1 MIIIRQQEFILN
13 RWEIRVSL
21 HEDSVS
27 KGGGRNLN
35 KLISTDALQLIGL
48 VVVVM
53 YIVVGFDDIVWD
65 VVTFFRRLKH
75 PRPTLEMSKLDEIPP
90 KLLAVVIGAWKED
103 NVLGDVVDNIIASAI
118 YPKSMYHIFLGV
130 YPNDERTLA
139 VAHELAARHNNVYV
153 IVNLRPG
160 PTSKAQNINHT
171 IHQVRLFEQERNW
184 CFASITVHDAED
196 VVHPYEFKMT
206 NYLIDHHKALQF
218 PVFPLVPMPTF
229 RNFFKFLTSSTYAD
243 EFAETHFY
251 TMVNRHSIG
260 ALVPSAGTGFVL
272 SRGIL
277 EQHGSHGILPVNSL
291 TEDYLLSWKLFSKGI
306 QMHFVLEGVNRVDY
320 KNKPI
325 TEFVATR
332 SMFPNSFKTAVKQKA
347 RWILGITMQS
357 LGVKDV
363 LKVKNVS
370 LAGRYSLYKDQKAKY
385 GNLLVMIGYPV
396 LAYFIASLFLD
407 LPAMYPKESFAWKL
421 CILVTFMMIVRQTYR
436 AIAIY
441 NVYGMRSV
449 FFACLLPPFLPIRLL
464 WGNFINLAA
473 TLSAFRQKWFGNQKK
488 TTKKLAAPG
497 ASKKLVWD
505 KTDHSFL
512 EKYILERYH
521 RSLGDILLEK
531 NYLDKDTLAQAI
543 EESKKRS
550 VRLGDYLIH
559 SGLLTET
566 QLLKT
571 LATIKHVQYVDKDTL
586 AYYPIQSHRSI
597 FDERT
602 LRELLAL
609 PLLKT
614 EEGYV
619 FAFCEASPIYAQSI
633 LRNNY
638 RIKITA
644 VFGTKELIQS
654 GLEQMFSEEE
664 QRSLHNDIAEKLYA
678 EKVIDYE
685 QFIILSNYK
694 SHSNRSERELLK
706 YMGFLPEENFV

>member
-1 MIIIRQQEFILN
+1 M
-13 RWEIRVSL
+13 
-21 HEDSVS
+21 D
-27 KGGGRNLN
+27 
-35 KLISTDALQLIGL
+35 KLISYDALQLIGL

-65 VVTFFRRLKH
+65 LVTFFRRLKQ
-75 PRPTLEMSKLDEIPP
+75 PRPILEMSKLDEIPP
-90 KLLAVVIGAWKED
+90 KLLAIVIGAWKED
-103 NVLGDVVDNIIASAI
+103 NVLGDVVDNIIASAM

-139 VAHELAARHNNVYV
+139 VAHELAARHSNVYV
-153 IVNLRPG
+153 IVNSRPG

-171 IHQVRLFEQERNW
+171 IHEVRNFEREKNW
-184 CFASITVHDAED
+184 RFASITVHDAED

-206 NYLIDHHKALQF
+206 NYLIDQHKALQF

-229 RNFFKFLTSSTYAD
+229 RNFFKYLTSSTYAD

-251 TMVNRHSIG
+251 TMVNRHSMG

-272 SRGIL
+272 SKEIL
-277 EQHGSHGILPVNSL
+277 DKYGSHGILPVNSL
-291 TEDYLLSWKLFSKGI
+291 TEDYLLSWTLFSKGI
-306 QMHFVLEGVNRVDY
+306 QMYFVLEGVNRVNY
-320 KNKPI
+320 NNKQI

-385 GNLLVMIGYPV
+385 GNLLVLVGYPV
-396 LAYFIASLFLD
+396 LAYFIASLFFD
-407 LPAMYPKESFAWKL
+407 LPAMYPKESLAWKL
-421 CILVTFMMIVRQTYR
+421 CILVTFMMIARQTYR
-436 AIAIY
+436 GIAIY

-449 FFACLLPPFLPIRLL
+449 FFACSLPPFLPIRLL

-473 TLSAFRQKWFGNQKK
+473 TLSAFRQKIFGNQRK

-531 NYLDKDTLAQAI
+531 NYLDKNTLAKAI
-543 EESKKRS
+543 DESKKKRI
-550 VRLGDYLIH
+550 RLGDYLIQ
-559 SGLLTET
+559 SNLLTET

-571 LATIKHVQYVDKDTL
+571 LASIKHVQYVDKNTL
-586 AYYPIQSHRSI
+586 QYYPISSYRSV
-597 FDERT
+597 FDEKT
-602 LRELLAL
+602 LRELMAL
-609 PLLKT
+609 PLVKT
-614 EEGYV
+614 EDGYV
-619 FAFCEASPIYAQSI
+619 FAFCEESPIYAQSI

-644 VFGTKELIQS
+644 VFATKELIQS
-654 GLEQMFSEEE
+654 GLEELFSETE
-664 QRSLHNDIAEKLYA
+664 QQSCKNEMVEKLYFD
-678 EKVIDYE
+678 KVIDYE
-685 QFIILSNYK
+685 QLIIMNNYK
-694 SHSNRSERELLK
+694 YQLGWSEGDLLK
-706 YMGFLPEENFV
+706 YMGFISKETFA